1 MIDGAGC
8 HFVVAGE
15 SGENR
20 QTRRIGRRPRV
31 GPLLV
36 DGHVPD
42 GGRISTPFPT
52 LQCCFVEFVQPATVF
67 FQYED
72 MAVTVAGLRV
82 TLNQRI
88 GWNRLGPR
96 ITFIRK
102 SSESYSH
109 LGLRP
114 GNHLIR
120 NTNCLVVEGTGTEVR
135 MQGDGGSDEVNDVA
149 GIGIDWRDGNVGI
162 PQTA

>member
-1 MIDGAGC
+1 MEGAGC
-8 HFVVAGE
+8 PSVVPGE
-15 SGENR
+15 SGKNR
-20 QTRRIGRRPRV
+20 QPRRIGRRPRV

-72 MAVTVAGLRV
+72 MAVTVAGLMG
-82 TLNQRI
+82 TLNPRI

-96 ITFIRK
+96 ITFIRQI
-102 SSESYSH
+102 SQSYNH
-109 LGLRP
+109 PRLRP
-114 GNHLIR
+114 G
-120 NTNCLVVEGTGTEVR
+120 
-135 MQGDGGSDEVNDVA
+135 
-149 GIGIDWRDGNVGI
+149 
-162 PQTA
+162 